1 MELWDRVYVLCGMM
15 CEEDR
20 DVIVVDY
27 CKSIFVVFVEVVVYV
42 FDKSQ
47 GLYFFF
53 GLFFLGFDLESG
65 FFFWVLDF
73 IVQVVYEVG

>member
-42 FDKSQ
+42 FDKS
-47 GLYFFF
+47 
-53 GLFFLGFDLESG
+53 
-65 FFFWVLDF
+65 
-73 IVQVVYEVG
+73 